1 MPLPLA
7 YLDAA
12 VIEEVSLDTWKD
24 VFDFVG
30 WPKSLMGRR
39 ASFTHENVLE
49 AFQKDDPSDH
59 LLQALETL
67 HDLGTEAGR
76 DAIVTAMSDRRVPL
90 DTLPQN
96 TGEREFA
103 LRLFIAQ
110 QNNASLADVFA
121 RAQMQLQEGGDQ
133 RRYNEFMG
141 REPRSVVNLSAKA
154 QMLKELVLQY
164 CRDSDLGEHVEV
176 RAFED
181 DGAYGFTVLRSH
193 HVKKPLAVLP
203 GHAARATIEFRP
215 VHGDILRYE
224 GSLSRLRIAARAST
238 MIEFYRRALGKV
250 LFEDE
255 TFFEGAPVCNLQV
268 LQEKGREA
276 LNAHNILSV
285 GRIWMTECL
294 WERGDRNLFHV
305 RSSDCFRTMEELRL
319 PLSEGTIL
327 QAKLKVQVIGK
338 STRPVTVNIR
348 VPSRIEI
355 SQKSHERLIERV
367 LDAIGIRNSAPSA
380 RATDLWSLYPWR
392 QPTPVWRALFG
403 SEMDALVQNS
413 VLAVIQLDSIAHPD
427 HPGAGRVLKPH
438 ELSDGQ
444 FYATSQMAEISARS
458 VTATDLDGLE
468 LHPEQ
473 LRLYLRSKLDITSGG
488 IPWGE
493 DELLNLG
500 IIQLGDHRLHI
511 SYALRELSAGAGA
524 RVRTWAN
531 GIPSVLLLPSFTAKS
546 LEIPHV
552 VLNTALPTRAQILP
566 AAINACGLAK
576 VVPAIYVAPEGAR
589 LVVDNQFKKIWI
601 DGVEIEG
608 LPSDSQ
614 AFGFMEQLARN
625 PTSVSSDELSKVLS
639 PGRQDGDATARQAK
653 CKSNKLI
660 REALRKAGRDFDED
674 IFPNAGRGCYRCAV
688 IPYVQ

>member
-30 WPKSLMGRR
+30 WPDSLMGRC
-39 ASFTHENVLE
+39 ASFTHENVLQ
-49 AFQKDDPSDH
+49 AFQKDEPSDH

-67 HDLGTEAGR
+67 HGLGTEAGR
-76 DAIVTAMSDRRVPL
+76 DAIVAAMSDRRVPL

-110 QNNASLADVFA
+110 QDNASLADVFA
-121 RAQMQLQEGGDQ
+121 RAQTQLQEGGDQ

-141 REPRSVVNLSAKA
+141 KEPRSVVKLSAKA

-181 DGAYGFTVLRSH
+181 DGAYVFTILRSH
-193 HVKKPLAVLP
+193 HVRKPLAVLR

-224 GSLSRLRIAARAST
+224 ASVSRLRIAARAST

-255 TFFEGAPVCNLQV
+255 TFFEGGAVCNLQV

-294 WERGDRNLFHV
+294 WERGDRNLLHV

-367 LDAIGIRNSAPSA
+367 LDAIGICNSAPSA

-392 QPTPVWRALFG
+392 QPTHLWRALFG
-403 SEMDALVQNS
+403 PEMDAMVQNR
-413 VLAVIQLDSIAHPD
+413 VLAAIQLDSIPHPD
-427 HPGAGRVLKPH
+427 HPGAGRVLEPH

-444 FYATSQMAEISARS
+444 FYATSQIPEILSRS
-458 VTATDLDGLE
+458 LTATDLDGLE

-473 LRLYLRSKLDITSGG
+473 LRLYFRSKLGITSGG
-488 IPWGE
+488 TTWDGQ
-493 DELLNLG
+493 ELLNLG
-500 IIQLGDHRLHI
+500 IIQLGDHCLHT

-524 RVRTWAN
+524 RVRAWEN
-531 GIPSVLLLPSFTAKS
+531 GIPSVLLLPSPTAKS

-552 VLNTALPTRAQILP
+552 VLNAALPTRAQILP

-576 VVPAIYVAPEGAR
+576 VIPAIYVAPEGAR
-589 LVVDNQFKKIWI
+589 LVVDTQFKKIWV
-601 DGVEIEG
+601 DGVQIEG
-608 LPSDSQ
+608 LPPDSQ
-614 AFGFMEQLARN
+614 AFRFIEKLART
-625 PTSVSSDELSKVLS
+625 PALVSSDELSNYLS
-639 PGRQDGDATARQAK
+639 PGRLDGDTTARQAK
-653 CKSNKLI
+653 SRANKLI
-660 REALRKAGRDFDED
+660 RDAMKKAGRDFDED

-688 IPYVQ
+688 LPYVQ

>member
-7 YLDAA
+7 HLDAA

-30 WPKSLMGRR
+30 WPDSLMGRR

-49 AFQKDDPSDH
+49 AFQKDEPSDH

-76 DAIVTAMSDRRVPL
+76 NAIVTAMSDRRVPL

-110 QNNASLADVFA
+110 QSNASLADVFA

-141 REPRSVVNLSAKA
+141 REPWSVVKLSAKA
-154 QMLKELVLQY
+154 QMFKELILQY
-164 CRDSDLGEHVEV
+164 CRASDLGEHVEV

-181 DGAYGFTVLRSH
+181 DGAYVFTVLRSH
-193 HVKKPLAVLP
+193 HVRKPLAVLP
-203 GHAARATIEFRP
+203 GRAARATIEFRP

-224 GSLSRLRIAARAST
+224 ASLGRLRIAARAAT

-250 LFEDE
+250 LFDDE

-276 LNAHNILSV
+276 LNAHDILSV

-294 WERGDRNLFHV
+294 WERGDRNLLHV

-367 LDAIGIRNSAPSA
+367 LDAIGIRNSAPSV

-392 QPTPVWRALFG
+392 QPTHLWRALFG
-403 SEMDALVQNS
+403 PEMDALVQNG
-413 VLAVIQLDSIAHPD
+413 VLAPIQLDSIPHPD
-427 HPGAGRVLKPH
+427 HPGAGRVLEPH
-438 ELSDGQ
+438 VLSDGQ
-444 FYATSQMAEISARS
+444 FYATSQMPEVSARS

-468 LHPEQ
+468 LSPEQ
-473 LRLYLRSKLDITSGG
+473 LRIYLRSKLAITSGG
-488 IPWGE
+488 TTWGG
-493 DELLNLG
+493 DELLDLG
-500 IIQLGDHRLHI
+500 IIELGDYRLHT
-511 SYALRELSAGAGA
+511 SYALRELIAGAGA
-524 RVRTWAN
+524 RIRAWAN
-531 GIPSVLLLPSFTAKS
+531 GIPSVVLLPSSTAKS

-552 VLNTALPTRAQILP
+552 VLNAAVPTRTQILP
-566 AAINACGLAK
+566 AAINACGLANA
-576 VVPAIYVAPEGAR
+576 VPAIYVAPEGAR
-589 LVVDNQFKKIWI
+589 LVVDTHLKKIWF

-608 LPSDSQ
+608 LQPDSQ
-614 AFGFMEQLARN
+614 AFRFIEQLART
-625 PTSVSSDELSKVLS
+625 PALVSSDELSNDLS
-639 PGRQDGDATARQAK
+639 PGRLDGDTPARQAK
-653 CKSNKLI
+653 SKANKLI
-660 REALRKAGRDFDED
+660 REAMIKVGRNFED
-674 IFPNAGRGCYRCAV
+674 IFPTAGTGYYRCAV
-688 IPYVQ
+688 PAYVQ

>member
-1 MPLPLA
+1 M
-7 YLDAA
+7 
-12 VIEEVSLDTWKD
+12 I
-24 VFDFVG
+24 
-30 WPKSLMGRR
+30 
-39 ASFTHENVLE
+39 
-49 AFQKDDPSDH
+49 
-59 LLQALETL
+59 
-67 HDLGTEAGR
+67 
-76 DAIVTAMSDRRVPL
+76 
-90 DTLPQN
+90 
-96 TGEREFA
+96 
-103 LRLFIAQ
+103 
-110 QNNASLADVFA
+110 
-121 RAQMQLQEGGDQ
+121 
-133 RRYNEFMG
+133 
-141 REPRSVVNLSAKA
+141 
-154 QMLKELVLQY
+154 
-164 CRDSDLGEHVEV
+164 
-176 RAFED
+176 
-181 DGAYGFTVLRSH
+181 
-193 HVKKPLAVLP
+193 
-203 GHAARATIEFRP
+203 
-215 VHGDILRYE
+215 RYE
-224 GSLSRLRIAARAST
+224 ASVSRLRIAARAST

-294 WERGDRNLFHV
+294 WERGDRNLLHV

-367 LDAIGIRNSAPSA
+367 LDAIGIRNSAPST
-380 RATDLWSLYPWR
+380 RAMDLWSLYPWR
-392 QPTPVWRALFG
+392 QPTHLWRALFG
-403 SEMDALVQNS
+403 PEMDKLVQNS
-413 VLAVIQLDSIAHPD
+413 VLVAIQFDSIVHRD
-427 HPGAGRVLKPH
+427 HPGAGRVLEPH

-444 FYATSQMAEISARS
+444 FYATSRMPEISARS

-468 LHPEQ
+468 LRPEQ
-473 LRLYLRSKLDITSGG
+473 LRLYIRSKLAITSGG
-488 IPWGE
+488 TVWGG
-493 DELLNLG
+493 DELLDLG
-500 IIQLGDHRLHI
+500 ILQFGEHRLHT
-511 SYALRELSAGAGA
+511 SYALRELPPGAGA
-524 RVRTWAN
+524 RVRASAN
-531 GIPSVLLLPSFTAKS
+531 GAPSVLLLPSSTAKT

-552 VLNTALPTRAQILP
+552 ILNVPLPTRAQVLP

-576 VVPAIYVAPEGAR
+576 AVPAIYVAPEGAR
-589 LVVDNQFKKIWI
+589 LVVDSQFKKIWI

-614 AFGFMEQLARN
+614 AFGFIEQLARN
-625 PTSVSSDELSKVLS
+625 PTSVSSDELSTLLS

-688 IPYVQ
+688 VSYVQ

>member
-30 WPKSLMGRR
+30 WPDSLMGRR

-49 AFQKDDPSDH
+49 AFQNDDPSDH
-59 LLQALETL
+59 LLQALEAL

-76 DAIVTAMSDRRVPL
+76 DAIVTAMNDRRVPL

-121 RAQMQLQEGGDQ
+121 RAQTQLQEGSDQ

-141 REPRSVVNLSAKA
+141 KEPRPVVKLSAKA
-154 QMLKELVLQY
+154 QMLKELVLKY

-181 DGAYGFTVLRSH
+181 EGAYVFTILRSH

-203 GHAARATIEFRP
+203 GHEARATIEFRP

-224 GSLSRLRIAARAST
+224 ASISRLRIAARAST

-255 TFFEGAPVCNLQV
+255 TFFEGAAVCNLQV

-294 WERGDRNLFHV
+294 WESGDRNLLHV
-305 RSSDCFRTMEELRL
+305 RSGDCFRTMEELGL
-319 PLSEGTIL
+319 PLSQGTIL

-355 SQKSHERLIERV
+355 SQKLHERLIERV

-392 QPTPVWRALFG
+392 QPTHRWRALFG
-403 SEMDALVQNS
+403 PEMDAMVQNS
-413 VLAVIQLDSIAHPD
+413 VLVAIRLDSIAHPD
-427 HPGAGRVLKPH
+427 HPGAGRVLEPH
-438 ELSDGQ
+438 LLSDGQ
-444 FYATSQMAEISARS
+444 FYATSQMPEILSRS

-468 LHPEQ
+468 LRPEQ
-473 LRLYLRSKLDITSGG
+473 LRLCLRLKLGITSGG
-488 IPWGE
+488 TIWNGR
-493 DELLNLG
+493 ELLDLG
-500 IIQLGDHRLHI
+500 IIQLGDHCLHT
-511 SYALRELSAGAGA
+511 SYALREPSVGAGA
-524 RVRTWAN
+524 RIREFAN
-531 GIPSVLLLPSFTAKS
+531 GTPSVLLLPSSNAKS
-546 LEIPHV
+546 PEIPHV
-552 VLNTALPTRAQILP
+552 YLNAPLPTRAQILR
-566 AAINACGLAK
+566 AAINACGLENA
-576 VVPAIYVAPEGAR
+576 VPAIYVAPEGAR
-589 LVVDNQFKKIWI
+589 LVVDSQFKKIWV
-601 DGVEIEG
+601 DGVEIKG
-608 LPSDSQ
+608 LPPDSQ
-614 AFGFMEQLARN
+614 AFRFIQQLART
-625 PTSVSSDELSKVLS
+625 PALVSSDELSKDLS
-639 PGRQDGDATARQAK
+639 PGRLDGDTTARQAK
-653 CKSNKLI
+653 SKANKLI
-660 REALRKAGRDFDED
+660 REAMKEAGRELDED
-674 IFPNAGRGCYRCAV
+674 IFPSAGMGCYRCAV
-688 IPYVQ
+688 PPYVQ

>member
-1 MPLPLA
+1 MALPLA

-30 WPKSLMGRR
+30 WPVSLMDRR
-39 ASFTHENVLE
+39 ASFTHENVLQ

-76 DAIVTAMSDRRVPL
+76 DAIVTAMNDRRVPL
-90 DTLPQN
+90 DTLPTN

-121 RAQMQLQEGGDQ
+121 RAQTQLQEGGDQ

-141 REPRSVVNLSAKA
+141 REPRSVVTVRAKA
-154 QMLKELVLQY
+154 EMLKELVLQY

-181 DGAYGFTVLRSH
+181 EGAYVFTILRSH
-193 HVKKPLAVLP
+193 HVKKPLAVLR
-203 GHAARATIEFRP
+203 GYEARATIEFRP

-224 GSLSRLRIAARAST
+224 ASVSRLRIAARAST

-255 TFFEGAPVCNLQV
+255 TFFEGIPVCNLQV

-276 LNAHNILSV
+276 LNSHNILSV

-294 WERGDRNLFHV
+294 WERGDRNLLHV
-305 RSSDCFRTMEELRL
+305 RSTDCFRTMEELRL

-348 VPSRIEI
+348 APSRIEI

-380 RATDLWSLYPWR
+380 HATDLWSLYPWR
-392 QPTPVWRALFG
+392 QPTHLWRALFG
-403 SEMDALVQNS
+403 PDMDAMVQNGTL
-413 VLAVIQLDSIAHPD
+413 VAIQLDSVAHPD
-427 HPGAGRVLKPH
+427 HPGAGRVFEPH

-444 FYATSQMAEISARS
+444 FYATSQMPEIPSRS

-468 LHPEQ
+468 LRPEQ
-473 LRLYLRSKLDITSGG
+473 LRLYLRSKLGITSGG
-488 IPWGE
+488 TTWDGQ
-493 DELLNLG
+493 ELLDLG
-500 IIQLGDHRLHI
+500 MIQLGDYRLHT
-511 SYALRELSAGAGA
+511 SYALREPSVGIGA
-524 RVRTWAN
+524 RARAWAN
-531 GIPSVLLLPSFTAKS
+531 GIPSVVLLPSFGARS

-552 VLNTALPTRAQILP
+552 VLDTALPTRAQVLP
-566 AAINACGLAK
+566 AAINACGLAQ
-576 VVPAIYVAPEGAR
+576 VVPAVYVAPEGAR
-589 LVVDNQFKKIWI
+589 LVVDSQFKKIWF
-601 DGVEIEG
+601 DGVEIDG
-608 LPSDSQ
+608 LSSDSQ
-614 AFGFMEQLARN
+614 AFRFIEQLART
-625 PTSVSSDELSKVLS
+625 PTLVSSDELSSDLS
-639 PGRQDGDATARQAK
+639 PGRLDGDTTARQAK
-653 CKSNKLI
+653 SKANKLI
-660 REALRKAGRDFDED
+660 KEALRNAGRDFDDD

-688 IPYVQ
+688 LPYVQ

>member
-1 MPLPLA
+1 
-7 YLDAA
+7 
-12 VIEEVSLDTWKD
+12 
-24 VFDFVG
+24 
-30 WPKSLMGRR
+30 MGRR

-49 AFQKDDPSDH
+49 AFQNDDPSDH

-121 RAQMQLQEGGDQ
+121 RAQMQLQEGGAQ

-141 REPRSVVNLSAKA
+141 REPRSVVKLSAKA

-181 DGAYGFTVLRSH
+181 DEAYVFTVLRSH
-193 HVKKPLAVLP
+193 HVRKPLAVLP

-224 GSLSRLRIAARAST
+224 APVSRLRIAARAST
-238 MIEFYRRALGKV
+238 MIEFYRRALGYV
-250 LFEDE
+250 LFKDE
-255 TFFEGAPVCNLQV
+255 AFFEGAAVCNLQV

-276 LNAHNILSV
+276 LNAHNIFGV

-294 WERGDRNLFHV
+294 WERGDRNLLHV

-367 LDAIGIRNSAPSA
+367 LDAIGICNSAPSA
-380 RATDLWSLYPWR
+380 HATNLWSLYPWR
-392 QPTPVWRALFG
+392 QPTHLWRALFG
-403 SEMDALVQNS
+403 PEMDAMVQKS
-413 VLAVIQLDSIAHPD
+413 VLAAIQLDSIAHPD
-427 HPGAGRVLKPH
+427 HPGAGRVLEPH

-444 FYATSQMAEISARS
+444 FYATSQIPEIPSRS

-473 LRLYLRSKLDITSGG
+473 LRLYLRSKLGITSGG
-488 IPWGE
+488 TTWDGQ
-493 DELLNLG
+493 ELLNLG
-500 IIQLGDHRLHI
+500 VIQLGDQCLHT
-511 SYALRELSAGAGA
+511 SYALREPSAGVGA
-524 RVRTWAN
+524 RIRDFAK
-531 GIPSVLLLPSFTAKS
+531 GIPSVLLLPSSEAKS
-546 LEIPHV
+546 PEIPHI
-552 VLNTALPTRAQILP
+552 VLNATLPTRAQVLR
-566 AAINACGLAK
+566 AAINACGLANA
-576 VVPAIYVAPEGAR
+576 VPAIHVAPEGAR
-589 LVVDNQFKKIWI
+589 LVVDSQFKKIWV
-601 DGVEIEG
+601 DGVEIAG
-608 LPSDSQ
+608 LPPDSQ
-614 AFGFMEQLARN
+614 AFRFIEKLART
-625 PTSVSSDELSKVLS
+625 PALVSSDELSKNLS
-639 PGRQDGDATARQAK
+639 PGRLDGDTTARQAK
-653 CKSNKLI
+653 TKANKLI
-660 REALRKAGRDFDED
+660 RKALRKAGRDFDED

-688 IPYVQ
+688 LPYVQ